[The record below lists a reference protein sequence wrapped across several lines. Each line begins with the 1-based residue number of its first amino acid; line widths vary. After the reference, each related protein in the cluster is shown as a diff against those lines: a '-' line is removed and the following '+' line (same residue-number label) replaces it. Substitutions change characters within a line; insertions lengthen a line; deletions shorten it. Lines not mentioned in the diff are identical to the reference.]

1 MLAYARRLQKQAASL
16 FLLAEDAFGQGR
28 TQLGEE
34 LTALALQYLDKGHAL
49 ETALSPTTRQEPPDR
64 PSNSNSSLD

>member
-1 MLAYARRLQKQAASL
+1 MPAYARRLQKQAASL

-34 LTALALQYLDKGHAL
+34 LTALALQYLDKDHAL
-49 ETALSPTTRQEPPDR
+49 ETAFSPTT
-64 PSNSNSSLD
+64 NGNSSLN